1 MTSYVR
7 RVFELLNFINHVTVK
22 SGPNAIVHTKEQ
34 VFGVVTSLDGS
45 KRTVG

>member
-1 MTSYVR
+1 MTKFAR
-7 RVFELLNFINHVTVK
+7 RVFELLNFVNHSVPQGT
-22 SGPNAIVHTKEQ
+22 NATIRHKET